1 MVVGA
6 TDGLIVETSPIMAGT
21 LGGTDTRKH
30 TAALAAYLYSKVT
43 RASDAA
49 RLGTPAFMRLEA
61 ERGHIFV
68 VGARDVVLVQGDTMT
83 TFAAAFAAYLEKI
96 PAGHVEAGLRTGNR
110 WHRRALESSKITSVD
125 CVLFMVPV
133 PVR

>member
-1 MVVGA
+1 MKAVAQVVANISRVPGVIAAMVVGA
-6 TDGLIVETSPIMAGT
+6 SDGLIIETSSVVGAAPGSV
-21 LGGTDTRKH
+21 DPRKP

-68 VGARDVVLVQGDTMT
+68 VGVRDVVLVTIVTLDANLGRVRLDMMN
-83 TFAAAFAAYLEKI
+83 AA
-96 PAGHVEAGLRTGNR
+96 RDN
-110 WHRRALESSKITSVD
+110 S
-125 CVLFMVPV
+125 
-133 PVR
+133 

>member
-1 MVVGA
+1 MKGLSQVVATLSRVPGVVVAMVVGA
-6 TDGLIVETSPIMAGT
+6 TDGLIVETSTVIGAAAGAA
-21 LGGTDTRKH
+21 DMRKH

-68 VGARDVVLVQGDTMT
+68 VGARDVVLVTVVTPDSNLGRVRLEMMN
-83 TFAAAFAAYLEKI
+83 AA
-96 PAGHVEAGLRTGNR
+96 RDN
-110 WHRRALESSKITSVD
+110 S
-125 CVLFMVPV
+125 
-133 PVR
+133 

>member
-1 MVVGA
+1 MKALSQVVATLSHVPGVVAAMVVGA
-6 TDGLIVETSPIMAGT
+6 TDGLIVETSPIMGGAAD
-21 LGGTDTRKH
+21 GTDPRKH

-68 VGARDVVLVQGDTMT
+68 VGAREVVLVTIVT
-83 TFAAAFAAYLEKI
+83 TDANLGRVRLEMMNAAREK
-96 PAGHVEAGLRTGNR
+96 
-110 WHRRALESSKITSVD
+110 S
-125 CVLFMVPV
+125 
-133 PVR
+133 

>member
-1 MVVGA
+1 MKALSQVVAALSHVPGVVAAMVVGA
-6 TDGLIVETSPIMAGT
+6 TDGLIVETSPIMGGAA
-21 LGGTDTRKH
+21 GGTDPRKH

-68 VGARDVVLVQGDTMT
+68 VGARDVVLVTIVT
-83 TFAAAFAAYLEKI
+83 TDANLGRVRLEMMNAAKEK
-96 PAGHVEAGLRTGNR
+96 
-110 WHRRALESSKITSVD
+110 S
-125 CVLFMVPV
+125 
-133 PVR
+133 